1 MPPKWGHKENITF
14 IYCTVQGSG
23 LFKLWKS
30 VIIRFKNIDRR
41 HDHGCTFQ
49 KFFAAELLGDW
60 IVVKGSFLNVR
71 FIEFRVFMW
80 LINEQFF
87 RPTDLKKFKKIFNPW
102 LWQSPNGGVTIVTSL
117 RMINCDNDTSI
128 VMRALCSSS
137 VSQFILVELLSRSF
151 RCILSLFRD
160 VSRTKMQCG

>member
-30 VIIRFKNIDRR
+30 VVIRFKNINRR

-49 KFFAAELLGDW
+49 KFFAAELLADW

-87 RPTDLKKFKKIFNPW
+87 LPTDLKNFKRIFNHW
-102 LWQSPNGGVTIVTSL
+102 LWQSPNGGL
-117 RMINCDNDTSI
+117 RHAYKHDLFLFVWHCVYVVVQFYSWFKFYFPLFLGMVMYDNE
-128 VMRALCSSS
+128 
-137 VSQFILVELLSRSF
+137 FE
-151 RCILSLFRD
+151 
-160 VSRTKMQCG
+160 TKGNKI